1 MLLFKNG
8 YLSSLSLLKST
19 SEKKKVVGKRWR
31 MDEIYVKVKEQWRYL
46 YRAVDKKGN
55 TVDFLLIKRRQ
66 RISSQRFL
74 IKAIGNNGRPALINI
89 DKSGLNTKVIK
100 LYNRRSYSKIKIRQ
114 CKYLNNNF
122 ITDHRM
128 IKWRIMQGLGF
139 KIFNRPK
146 ERLLELKL

>member
-122 ITDHRM
+122 I
-128 IKWRIMQGLGF
+128 
-139 KIFNRPK
+139 KII
-146 ERLLELKL
+146 E

>member
-128 IKWRIMQGLGF
+128 IK
-139 KIFNRPK
+139 
-146 ERLLELKL
+146 